1 MFVENKRCILGKR
14 IFRLKPE
21 LALQDSQL
29 VGKEMNFIL
38 HDRTVFFGVLKKVEG
53 TVFKCQNM
61 KGKNFQFSASEISEI
76 VYDKA
81 SSF

>member
-1 MFVENKRCILGKR
+1 LGKR
-14 IFRLKPE
+14 IFRIKPE

-29 VGKEMNFIL
+29 VGKEMNFVL

-53 TVFKCQNM
+53 NVFKCQNM
-61 KGKNFQFSASEISEI
+61 KGKNFQFAASEIYEI

-81 SSF
+81 TSF